1 MFYTLLGYTA
11 ACFTTLSFLP
21 QALKTIKTKDTSG
34 ISFWMY
40 LIFSTGVLLWVVYG
54 LHLKDPA
61 IFLANMVTFVFAAII
76 LVYKFINIL
85 RGEKF

>member
-1 MFYTLLGYTA
+1 MFFTLLGYTA
-11 ACFTTLSFLP
+11 ACLTTLSFLP
-21 QALKTIKTKDTSG
+21 QALKTIRTKDTSG

-61 IFLANMVTFVFAAII
+61 IFLANMITFLFAAII
-76 LVYKFINIL
+76 LIYKIVNI
-85 RGEKF
+85 RKGEKF